1 MKRKKSK
8 LNSIISEIAYDLG
21 VDKKTVRK
29 VVTALFQEIAFFMI
43 LKGRPIMIRRFV
55 KFVLAARTV
64 KKLKRNYKN
73 YKTKIIF
80 KIVINIS

>member
-29 VVTALFQEIAFFMI
+29 VVN
-43 LKGRPIMIRRFV
+43 K
-55 KFVLAARTV
+55 
-64 KKLKRNYKN
+64 
-73 YKTKIIF
+73 
-80 KIVINIS
+80 INIRFFPALEEPISSPNGVGWIIPWMYSMFE

>member
-29 VVTALFQEIAFFMI
+29 VITALFQEIAFFMI
-43 LKGRPIMIRRFV
+43 LKGKPVMIRRFV
-55 KFVLAARTV
+55 KFVLAARMA
-64 KKLKRNYKN
+64 KKIKRNYN
-73 YKTKIIF
+73 NFKTKL
-80 KIVINIS
+80 K